1 MLHVPR
7 TLRQGGDPAPAEV
20 SLVLTSV
27 EPRRAPPWVSTD
39 GRLILGAR
47 GVRTFAYGFQSVLLG
62 VYLSQTG
69 FAPWQVG
76 AILSATLLGSAA
88 LTALFAATA
97 DRYGRRRMLKLSALF
112 MAASG
117 GAFAFTTS
125 YPVLVL
131 ASLTGT
137 VGATSGEVGPFLS
150 LEQAMLP
157 QTCPPERR
165 TRLFSLYNLVG
176 ALAGSAGALA
186 AGTPALLQRWAGFD
200 AHAAFQ
206 AMFLAYAALA
216 GVALGLFSRLGPGV
230 EAAAGTGTAVGL
242 SGPSRGLHRSRGV
255 VFRLAGLFT
264 IDSLA
269 GGLVVQS
276 LIAFYFNLRW
286 GAGPEILGPVFL
298 GVGLLQA
305 ASFLAAARVA
315 ERIGLIRTMVFTHL
329 PSNVLLML
337 IPAAPSL
344 GWAIGLLLA
353 RHALSQ
359 MDVPTRQS
367 YVVAVVDPDERIAA
381 AGVTNI
387 TRNVA
392 QAITPLISGAAMQL
406 IGLGVPFVVG
416 GILKSAYDVLLF
428 AMFRS
433 VRPPEEL

>member
-1 MLHVPR
+1 VN
-7 TLRQGGDPAPAEV
+7 
-20 SLVLTSV
+20 LVLTSV
-27 EPRRAPPWVSTD
+27 PAHGAPPWISTD

-62 VYLSQTG
+62 IYLTQAG
-69 FAPWQVG
+69 FVPWQVG
-76 AILSATLLGSAA
+76 AVLTATLLGSAA
-88 LTALFAATA
+88 LTALFTATA
-97 DRYGRRRMLKLSALF
+97 DRYGRRRMLRLSALF
-112 MAASG
+112 MAVSG

-125 YPVLVL
+125 YPLLIL

-150 LEQAMLP
+150 LEQAILP

-165 TRLFSLYNLVG
+165 TRLFSMYNLVG
-176 ALAGSAGALA
+176 ALAGSLGALA
-186 AGTPALLQRWAGFD
+186 AGTPVLLQRGLGFSPET
-200 AHAAFQ
+200 AFRT
-206 AMFLAYAALA
+206 MFLAYAAFA
-216 GVALGLFSRLGPGV
+216 GVSLALFSRLSDRV
-230 EAAAGTGTAVGL
+230 EADQETT
-242 SGPSRGLHRSRGV
+242 RQEGLHRSRPV
-255 VFRLAGLFT
+255 VFRLAGLFA

-305 ASFLAAARVA
+305 ASFVAAARVA

-329 PSNVLLML
+329 PSNVLLMA
-337 IPAAPSL
+337 IPFAPSL
-344 GWAIGLLLA
+344 SWAIGLLLA

-367 YVVAVVDPDERIAA
+367 YVVAVVDEDERVAA
-381 AGVTNI
+381 AGFTNI
-387 TRNVA
+387 ARNVA
-392 QAITPLISGAAMQL
+392 QAITPIVSGTAMQV
-406 IGLGVPFVVG
+406 IGLGVPFLLG
-416 GILKSAYDVLLF
+416 GGLKIVYDLLLF

-433 VRPPEEL
+433 IRPPEERP